1 MLRLSEAID
10 RSFGLFE
17 SSCIHAKVNITSAVR
32 SSVHLVSHK
41 PLPIY
46 VGRVGRV
53 AQAVFKCICY
63 YSPRLKKIRPRIWN
77 KCLDYPDSNVTKK
90 NSFQIHSI
98 LIGDKKLS
106 CFEALILIIP
116 EKNHQLCSR
125 IVDVPYQSDQ
135 F

>member
-17 SSCIHAKVNITSAVR
+17 SSCIHAKVNITLAVR
-32 SSVHLVSHK
+32 SFVYLVSHK
-41 PLPIY
+41 LLLIY

-63 YSPRLKKIRPRIWN
+63 YSPRLKKFVREFEINVRVILIATSLKNIR
-77 KCLDYPDSNVTKK
+77 LE
-90 NSFQIHSI
+90 IHSI
-98 LIGDKKLS
+98 LIGDKKT
-106 CFEALILIIP
+106 
-116 EKNHQLCSR
+116 QLFR
-125 IVDVPYQSDQ
+125 GINSDY